1 MVLKCAGCVKFK
13 PVQKGR
19 VKEVTRGGRK
29 KLKENKK
36 MKDRT
41 KIEDQ
46 ERKIRLIN
54 KRIKNRK
61 FQMESIYKCLPGK
74 IETHQKI
81 RNAND
86 KTWDVILFIALN
98 NYSAKPITSS
108 EVYLGAGLPKRTVI
122 RILEKLENLNVI
134 ERTTDLKNGRVTRV
148 EFSDC
153 FAREID
159 GHLEDCISEGI

>member
-1 MVLKCAGCVKFK
+1 MRRLCNIRACLKRTAKRSNEGW
-13 PVQKGR
+13 
-19 VKEVTRGGRK
+19 RK

-36 MKDRT
+36 MKERT
-41 KIEDQ
+41 KIKDQ

-54 KRIKNRK
+54 RRIKTRN
-61 FQMESIYKCLPGK
+61 FQMESIYKCFPGK
-74 IETHQKI
+74 IEIRQKI
-81 RNAND
+81 RNTND

-108 EVYLGAGLPKRTVI
+108 EVYLGTGLPKRTVI

-134 ERTTDLKNGRVTRV
+134 ERTTDLKNGRVTRI

-159 GHLEDCISEGI
+159 GHLEECISEGI